1 MAKVLG
7 QRIGNTASSVNYL
20 YNSSFPV
27 LNVPFKVMS
36 PYNILPAQVTAYVRH
51 FSMPVI
57 N

>member
-27 LNVPFKVMS
+27 LNVPFEVMS